1 LCRQREKNQISLSV
15 ILKKIKGFFKKI
27 GPGFIT
33 GAADDDPSG
42 IATYSIAG
50 ARYGYKLNWTM
61 LFLWPAMMSIQ
72 EMCGR
77 VGMVS
82 GKGLATIIKKYYSKR
97 LLVLATSLLAI
108 ANIIN
113 IGADLGI
120 MAASMQM
127 LLNFNYFYW
136 LAIAAIFIVWMQIA
150 IPYKKYI
157 KYLQLLSMILVV
169 YLITAF
175 MLKHDWGTLTWDTFV
190 PQIEFK
196 LEYLMVI
203 IGLMGTTI
211 SPYLFFWQSAE
222 EVEEEIASGKIKDFN
237 YHPKVVKKDIKR
249 MESDTKAGMLFSNI
263 IALAIMMTTAATLH
277 ATGIFSIDTP
287 QQAAQALRP
296 LAGNF
301 AYVLF
306 AVGIIGIGWQ
316 SIPVLA
322 GSLAYA
328 LSESFGLK
336 EGLSKKF
343 SQAKV
348 FYVVIA
354 VATGIGF
361 LINLLGIN
369 VMDALYYA
377 AIINGVASVPLIA
390 IIIKVAD
397 DERVVGKFKS
407 KKKHKFAASI
417 TLFFMTMAVLV
428 LLWQIIAKLF

>member
-1 LCRQREKNQISLSV
+1 M
-15 ILKKIKGFFKKI
+15 KKVKCFFKKI
-27 GPGFIT
+27 GPGFVT

-42 IATYSIAG
+42 IATYSMAG
-50 ARYGYKLNWTM
+50 AKYGYKLNWMM
-61 LFLWPAMMSIQ
+61 LFLWPAMVSIQ
-72 EMCGR
+72 EMCAR
-77 VGMVS
+77 VGLVS

-97 LLVLATSLLAI
+97 MLVLATSLLAI

-127 LLNFNYFYW
+127 LFDFNYFYW
-136 LAIAAIFIVWMQIA
+136 LAIAAIFIVWMQI
-150 IPYKKYI
+150 IVPYKRYI
-157 KYLQLLSMILVV
+157 KYLQTLSFILVV
-169 YLITAF
+169 YFITAF
-175 MLKHDWGTLTWDTFV
+175 LVKHDFNDLVWDTFV
-190 PQIEFK
+190 PQVEIN
-196 LEYLMVI
+196 LEYLMII
-203 IGLMGTTI
+203 IGLVGTTI
-211 SPYLFFWQSAE
+211 SPYLFFWQSAQ
-222 EVEEEIASGKIKDFN
+222 EVEEQIATGEIKDFN
-237 YHPKVVKKDIKR
+237 CHPITTNGEVKR
-249 MESDTKAGMLFSNI
+249 MEFDTKAGMLFSNL
-263 IALAIMMTTAATLH
+263 IALAIMITTAGTLH
-277 ATGIFSIDTP
+277 ANGILSIDTP
-287 QQAAQALRP
+287 QQAAMALKP

-301 AYVLF
+301 AYILF

-328 LSESFGLK
+328 VSESFGFK

-348 FYVVIA
+348 FYLVIA
-354 VATGIGF
+354 VATGVGF

-390 IIIKVAD
+390 IIIKIAD
-397 DERVVGKFKS
+397 DERVVGKYKTKRKS
-407 KKKHKFAASI
+407 RWIALM

-428 LLWQIIAKLF
+428 MLWQIVAGKL